1 MGKEQ
6 VLFKTEEKM
15 SSKEAASLLRT
26 IANKIEKGK
35 VTLVQGKKETVLKVP
50 DRVEVEIKA
59 ERETGRK
66 KTTKKLEVE
75 IEWVVGDT
83 GKTSAMEIR

>member
-26 IANKIEKGK
+26 IANKIEKGR

-50 DRVEVEIKA
+50 GRVEVEIKA
-59 ERETGRK
+59 ERETGK
-66 KTTKKLEVE
+66 NKTTKKLEVE
-75 IEWVVGDT
+75 IEWVVGDSV
-83 GKTSAMEIR
+83 KASAMKIR